1 MAKKN
6 KRYTTEFI
14 ESSVKLALSSAS
26 ICGIAKYLWIPESTV
41 HTLGSCIY
49 NCSWNGPVLPN
60 VRYWLWACKGV
71 SL

>member
-26 ICGIAKYLWIPESTV
+26 ICGIAKYL
-41 HTLGSCIY
+41 
-49 NCSWNGPVLPN
+49 
-60 VRYWLWACKGV
+60 
-71 SL
+71 